1 MMTPSQLKE
10 YEFKTAGR
18 NAYKADDV
26 DDFFA
31 EVAANYTKM
40 FHENGELVRR
50 VGLLADRLEKF
61 KKEEEE
67 IKSAVVSAQRAAD
80 IIVRDAK
87 NSVADAESE
96 AEAVLAAA
104 KSEAELIK
112 SDAEKQA
119 IADSELLLSMTRDK
133 AQEIIKKAKEE
144 AQDIL
149 IKANSSA
156 KDAMGAATRTMTSES
171 LHYDM
176 LKKEVAQFKSDILNQ
191 YKTHIELISKLPD
204 LAEEEAKKLEE
215 SSASVEEAEEA
226 KKKELIETEIE
237 SIATEAEEHIAEI
250 DVSKELS
257 EVVSEKE
264 SIKSS
269 EQNIIEET
277 NVDEAQE
284 TVREYQS
291 AYTAGYEASQSANE
305 EPNIFEVSANFSGN
319 VDDFVEDAIEITPFE
334 AEGMSADDFA
344 EPEEIR
350 YIREEEEKNERL
362 EAVQYFSNE
371 NRAGVIEVDEEM
383 LTSDGEL
390 VVKTDLPLSFFDDTD
405 NLEFIDDF
413 DGMEKDDEP
422 STFSF
427 SSVKNNVN
435 AKKRPMN
442 RVTVDSAYLD
452 FLASESD
459 EEMREEMREETE
471 GIPEENNEEP
481 QKRSFFKRK

>member
-104 KSEAELIK
+104 KSEADLIK

-144 AQDIL
+144 AQEIL
-149 IKANSSA
+149 LKANSSA

-171 LHYDM
+171 LHFEM
-176 LKKEVAQFKSDILNQ
+176 LKKEVSEFKSNILSQ
-191 YKTHIELISKLPD
+191 YKSHIELISRLPD
-204 LAEEEAKKLEE
+204 LAEEEAKKMESEAPQADDDSNEALAQAITEINETKEIEE
-215 SSASVEEAEEA
+215 SFQESTVEEDVKELVEEKQQRQEIENISDDTPNAFEEQKSQFLGEAHMNIFESSDGVKDEDKSLTEEKDSSVNEENDDFTNDSEEAE
-226 KKKELIETEIE
+226 
-237 SIATEAEEHIAEI
+237 
-250 DVSKELS
+250 VS
-257 EVVSEKE
+257 VDEKE
-264 SIKSS
+264 
-269 EQNIIEET
+269 E
-277 NVDEAQE
+277 DERKA
-284 TVREYQS
+284 
-291 AYTAGYEASQSANE
+291 
-305 EPNIFEVSANFSGN
+305 
-319 VDDFVEDAIEITPFE
+319 
-334 AEGMSADDFA
+334 
-344 EPEEIR
+344 
-350 YIREEEEKNERL
+350 
-362 EAVQYFSNE
+362 AVQYFSNE
-371 NRAGVIEVDEEM
+371 SKEDLMEVDEEM
-383 LTSDGEL
+383 LTQDGET
-390 VVKTDLPLSFFDDTD
+390 VVKTDLPLSLFDDSES
-405 NLEFIDDF
+405 LEFVNDFEGMEQKDDF
-413 DGMEKDDEP
+413 GL
-422 STFSF
+422 FSF
-427 SSVKNNVN
+427 SEVETNTNSVNNPG
-435 AKKRPMN
+435 K

-459 EEMREEMREETE
+459 AEYSGNDDDEDETE
-471 GIPEENNEEP
+471 EEEP
-481 QKRSFFKRK
+481 PARKGFFKRR

>member
-119 IADSELLLSMTRDK
+119 IADSELLLSMTKDK
-133 AQEIIKKAKEE
+133 AQEIIRKAKEE
-144 AQDIL
+144 AQSIL
-149 IKANSSA
+149 LEANSTA
-156 KDAMGAATRTMTSES
+156 KDRMGAATRTMTSES

-176 LKKEVAQFKSDILNQ
+176 LKKEVAQFKSDILSQ
-191 YKTHIELISKLPD
+191 YKAHIELISKLPD
-204 LAEEEAKKLEE
+204 LADEEAKKIEELPTPEIYAPIEIPEVEDVSETFSQEDVRDEVLELKAEVNAIKEEVKEEIKENPQEALNSVAFIKE
-215 SSASVEEAEEA
+215 SDAFEIDSVVEANLEDLVEE
-226 KKKELIETEIE
+226 K
-237 SIATEAEEHIAEI
+237 
-250 DVSKELS
+250 
-257 EVVSEKE
+257 
-264 SIKSS
+264 
-269 EQNIIEET
+269 
-277 NVDEAQE
+277 
-284 TVREYQS
+284 
-291 AYTAGYEASQSANE
+291 
-305 EPNIFEVSANFSGN
+305 
-319 VDDFVEDAIEITPFE
+319 IEIKVSDVE
-334 AEGMSADDFA
+334 NLSATDFA
-344 EPEEIR
+344 EPEDIKITKEQ
-350 YIREEEEKNERL
+350 YDENERKAAL
-362 EAVQYFSNE
+362 EYFSSE
-371 NRAGVIEVDEEM
+371 NRDDLIEVDEEM
-383 LTSDGEL
+383 LTQDGEL
-390 VVKTDLPLSFFDDTD
+390 VVKTDLPLSFFDETD
-405 NLEFIDDF
+405 NLEFVDDF
-413 DGMEKDDEP
+413 DGMEKDEDVG
-422 STFSF
+422 SFSF
-427 SSVKNNVN
+427 SSVQPNTN
-435 AKKRPMN
+435 AKKRPSN

-452 FLASESD
+452 FLASQDDEDSASVEIIEEDDDNEDSD
-459 EEMREEMREETE
+459 ES
-471 GIPEENNEEP
+471 P
-481 QKRSFFKRK
+481 KRGFFRRR

>member
-104 KSEAELIK
+104 KSEADLIK

-144 AQDIL
+144 AQEIL
-149 IKANSSA
+149 LKANSSA

-171 LHYDM
+171 LHFEM
-176 LKKEVAQFKSDILNQ
+176 LKKEVSEFKSNILSQ
-191 YKTHIELISKLPD
+191 YKSHIELISRLPD
-204 LAEEEAKKLEE
+204 LAEEEAKKMESEAPQADDDSNEALAQAITEINETKEIEE
-215 SSASVEEAEEA
+215 SFQESTVEEDVKELVEEKQQRQEIENISDDTPNAFEEQKSQFFGEAHMNIFESSDEVKDEDKSLTEEKDLSVNEENDASANASEETEVSVEEKEE
-226 KKKELIETEIE
+226 
-237 SIATEAEEHIAEI
+237 
-250 DVSKELS
+250 
-257 EVVSEKE
+257 
-264 SIKSS
+264 
-269 EQNIIEET
+269 
-277 NVDEAQE
+277 DERKA
-284 TVREYQS
+284 
-291 AYTAGYEASQSANE
+291 
-305 EPNIFEVSANFSGN
+305 
-319 VDDFVEDAIEITPFE
+319 
-334 AEGMSADDFA
+334 
-344 EPEEIR
+344 
-350 YIREEEEKNERL
+350 
-362 EAVQYFSNE
+362 AVQYFSNE
-371 NRAGVIEVDEEM
+371 SKEDLMEVDEEM
-383 LTSDGEL
+383 LTQDGET
-390 VVKTDLPLSFFDDTD
+390 VVKTDLPLSLFDDSES
-405 NLEFIDDF
+405 LEFVNDFEGMEQKDDF
-413 DGMEKDDEP
+413 GL
-422 STFSF
+422 FSF
-427 SSVKNNVN
+427 SEVETNTNSVNNPG
-435 AKKRPMN
+435 K

-459 EEMREEMREETE
+459 AEYSGNDDDEDETE
-471 GIPEENNEEP
+471 EEEP
-481 QKRSFFKRK
+481 PARKGFFKRR

>member
-80 IIVRDAK
+80 IIVRDAR

-144 AQDIL
+144 AGEIL
-149 IKANSSA
+149 LKANSTA

-171 LHYDM
+171 LHFEM
-176 LKKEVAQFKSDILNQ
+176 LKKEVAEFKSSILNQ
-191 YKTHIELISKLPD
+191 YKSHIELITRLPD
-204 LAEEEAKKLEE
+204 LAEEEAKKIEGDKPTVNEEKNQAIEEAINEINETGETEE
-215 SSASVEEAEEA
+215 SFIENTVEDEV
-226 KKKELIETEIE
+226 KEL
-237 SIATEAEEHIAEI
+237 
-250 DVSKELS
+250 
-257 EVVSEKE
+257 VSEKE
-264 SIKSS
+264 QLKVAQSTSS
-269 EQNIIEET
+269 DEPNAFEEQKNQIAFVQEEQEEAPLFVVNSDVEAEVSDLVEEKIEI
-277 NVDEAQE
+277 NVDSENDFSAKELEEAE
-284 TVREYQS
+284 NS
-291 AYTAGYEASQSANE
+291 
-305 EPNIFEVSANFSGN
+305 I
-319 VDDFVEDAIEITPFE
+319 EDFE
-334 AEGMSADDFA
+334 AD
-344 EPEEIR
+344 
-350 YIREEEEKNERL
+350 ERKA
-362 EAVQYFSNE
+362 AVQYFSNE
-371 NRAGVIEVDEEM
+371 ANEDLIEVDEEM
-383 LTSDGEL
+383 LTQDGEL
-390 VVKTDLPLSFFDDTD
+390 VVKTDLPLSMFDDTD
-405 NLEFIDDF
+405 SLEFVDDF
-413 DGMEKDDEP
+413 AGMEKQDEDDYG
-422 STFSF
+422 SF
-427 SSVKNNVN
+427 MFTDAIVN
-435 AKKRPMN
+435 DAAQKRPS
-442 RVTVDSAYLD
+442 RRATVDSSYLD
-452 FLASESD
+452 FLASEADAEYNRNSQPIIEDD
-459 EEMREEMREETE
+459 EDEA
-471 GIPEENNEEP
+471 PV
-481 QKRSFFKRK
+481 KRGFFRRK

>member
-104 KSEAELIK
+104 KSEADLIK
-112 SDAEKQA
+112 ADAEKQA

-144 AQDIL
+144 AQEIL
-149 IKANSSA
+149 LKANSTA

-171 LHYDM
+171 LHFEM
-176 LKKEVAQFKSDILNQ
+176 LKKEVSEFKSNILSQ
-191 YKTHIELISKLPD
+191 YKSHIELISRLPD
-204 LAEEEAKKLEE
+204 LAEEEAKKLENDSPEADEKSDEVLAQAITEINETKEIEE
-215 SSASVEEAEEA
+215 SFQETTVEDDVKELVEEKQQRQEIETIANEQPNAFEEQKRQMTEDSFNIFESNEETRVEETEKLSLDEEDDELADAPEEIDASVEEKEA
-226 KKKELIETEIE
+226 
-237 SIATEAEEHIAEI
+237 
-250 DVSKELS
+250 
-257 EVVSEKE
+257 
-264 SIKSS
+264 
-269 EQNIIEET
+269 
-277 NVDEAQE
+277 DERKA
-284 TVREYQS
+284 
-291 AYTAGYEASQSANE
+291 
-305 EPNIFEVSANFSGN
+305 
-319 VDDFVEDAIEITPFE
+319 
-334 AEGMSADDFA
+334 
-344 EPEEIR
+344 
-350 YIREEEEKNERL
+350 
-362 EAVQYFSNE
+362 AVQYFSNE
-371 NRAGVIEVDEEM
+371 SKEDLIEVDEEM
-383 LTSDGEL
+383 LTQDGEI
-390 VVKTDLPLSFFDDTD
+390 VVKTDLPLSLFDDSES
-405 NLEFIDDF
+405 LEFVDNF
-413 DGMEKDDEP
+413 EGMDKGENFG
-422 STFSF
+422 SFSF
-427 SSVKNNVN
+427 SEVKTN
-435 AKKRPMN
+435 ANTVSK

-452 FLASESD
+452 FLASEADSD
-459 EEMREEMREETE
+459 YST
-471 GIPEENNEEP
+471 NNADNDDDEDGTVEQEDTP
-481 QKRSFFKRK
+481 RKGFFKRR

>member
-80 IIVRDAK
+80 IIVRDAR

-144 AQDIL
+144 AGEIL
-149 IKANSSA
+149 LKANSTA

-171 LHYDM
+171 LHFEM
-176 LKKEVAQFKSDILNQ
+176 LKKEVAEFKSSILNQ
-191 YKTHIELISKLPD
+191 YKSHIELITRLPD
-204 LAEEEAKKLEE
+204 LAEEEAKKIEGDKPTVNEEKNQAIEEAINEINETGETEE
-215 SSASVEEAEEA
+215 SFIENTVEDEV
-226 KKKELIETEIE
+226 KEL
-237 SIATEAEEHIAEI
+237 
-250 DVSKELS
+250 
-257 EVVSEKE
+257 VSEKE
-264 SIKSS
+264 QLKVAQSTSFDEPNAFE
-269 EQNIIEET
+269 EQKNQIAFVQEEQEEAPLFVVNSDVEAEVSDLVEEKIEI
-277 NVDEAQE
+277 NVDSENDFSAKELEEAE
-284 TVREYQS
+284 NS
-291 AYTAGYEASQSANE
+291 
-305 EPNIFEVSANFSGN
+305 
-319 VDDFVEDAIEITPFE
+319 VEDFE
-334 AEGMSADDFA
+334 AD
-344 EPEEIR
+344 
-350 YIREEEEKNERL
+350 ERKA
-362 EAVQYFSNE
+362 AVQYFSNE
-371 NRAGVIEVDEEM
+371 ANEDLIEVDEEM
-383 LTSDGEL
+383 LTQDGEL
-390 VVKTDLPLSFFDDTD
+390 VVKTDLPLSMFDDTD
-405 NLEFIDDF
+405 SLEFVDDF
-413 DGMEKDDEP
+413 AGMEKQDEDDYG
-422 STFSF
+422 SF
-427 SSVKNNVN
+427 MFTDAIVN
-435 AKKRPMN
+435 DAAQKRPS
-442 RVTVDSAYLD
+442 RRATVDSSYLD
-452 FLASESD
+452 FLASEADAEYNRNSQPIIEDD
-459 EEMREEMREETE
+459 EDEA
-471 GIPEENNEEP
+471 PV
-481 QKRSFFKRK
+481 KRGFFRRK

>member
-104 KSEAELIK
+104 KSEADLIK
-112 SDAEKQA
+112 ADAEKQA

-144 AQDIL
+144 AQEIL
-149 IKANSSA
+149 LKANSTA

-171 LHYDM
+171 LHFEM
-176 LKKEVAQFKSDILNQ
+176 LKKEVSEFKSNILSQ
-191 YKTHIELISKLPD
+191 YKSHIELISRLPD
-204 LAEEEAKKLEE
+204 LAEEEAKKLENDSPKADEKSDEVLAQAITEINETKEIEE
-215 SSASVEEAEEA
+215 SFQETTVEDDVKELVEEKQQRQEIETIANEQPNAFEEQKRQMTEDSFNIFESNEETRVEETEKLSLDEEDDELADAPEEIDASVEEKEA
-226 KKKELIETEIE
+226 
-237 SIATEAEEHIAEI
+237 
-250 DVSKELS
+250 
-257 EVVSEKE
+257 
-264 SIKSS
+264 
-269 EQNIIEET
+269 
-277 NVDEAQE
+277 DERKA
-284 TVREYQS
+284 
-291 AYTAGYEASQSANE
+291 
-305 EPNIFEVSANFSGN
+305 
-319 VDDFVEDAIEITPFE
+319 
-334 AEGMSADDFA
+334 
-344 EPEEIR
+344 
-350 YIREEEEKNERL
+350 
-362 EAVQYFSNE
+362 AVQYFSNE
-371 NRAGVIEVDEEM
+371 SKEDLIEVDEEM
-383 LTSDGEL
+383 LTQDGEI
-390 VVKTDLPLSFFDDTD
+390 VVKTDLPLSLFDDSES
-405 NLEFIDDF
+405 LEFVDNF
-413 DGMEKDDEP
+413 EGMDKGENFG
-422 STFSF
+422 SFSF
-427 SSVKNNVN
+427 SEVKTN
-435 AKKRPMN
+435 ANTVSK

-459 EEMREEMREETE
+459 SDYST
-471 GIPEENNEEP
+471 NNADNDDDEDGTVEQEDTP
-481 QKRSFFKRK
+481 RKGFFKRR

>member
-80 IIVRDAK
+80 IIVRDAR

-144 AQDIL
+144 AGEIL
-149 IKANSSA
+149 LKANSTA

-171 LHYDM
+171 LHFEM
-176 LKKEVAQFKSDILNQ
+176 LKKEVAEFKSSILNQ
-191 YKTHIELISKLPD
+191 YKSHIELITRLPD
-204 LAEEEAKKLEE
+204 LAEEEAKKIEGDKPTVNEEKNQAIEEAINEINETGETEE
-215 SSASVEEAEEA
+215 SFIENTVEDEV
-226 KKKELIETEIE
+226 KEL
-237 SIATEAEEHIAEI
+237 
-250 DVSKELS
+250 
-257 EVVSEKE
+257 VSEKE
-264 SIKSS
+264 QLKVAQSTSS
-269 EQNIIEET
+269 DEPNAFEEQKNQIAFVQEEQEEAPLFVVNSDVEAEVSDLVEEKIEI
-277 NVDEAQE
+277 NVDSENDFSATELEEAE
-284 TVREYQS
+284 NS
-291 AYTAGYEASQSANE
+291 L
-305 EPNIFEVSANFSGN
+305 
-319 VDDFVEDAIEITPFE
+319 EDFE
-334 AEGMSADDFA
+334 AD
-344 EPEEIR
+344 
-350 YIREEEEKNERL
+350 ERKA
-362 EAVQYFSNE
+362 AVQYFSNE
-371 NRAGVIEVDEEM
+371 ANEDLIEVDEDM
-383 LTSDGEL
+383 LTQDGEL
-390 VVKTDLPLSFFDDTD
+390 VVKTDLPLSMFDDTD
-405 NLEFIDDF
+405 SLEFVDDF
-413 DGMEKDDEP
+413 AGMEKQDEDDYG
-422 STFSF
+422 SF
-427 SSVKNNVN
+427 MFTDAIVN
-435 AKKRPMN
+435 DAAQKRPS
-442 RVTVDSAYLD
+442 RRATVDSSYLD
-452 FLASESD
+452 FLASEADAEYNRNSQPIIEDD
-459 EEMREEMREETE
+459 EDEA
-471 GIPEENNEEP
+471 PV
-481 QKRSFFKRK
+481 KRGFFRRK

>member
-144 AQDIL
+144 AQEIL
-149 IKANSSA
+149 LKANSTV
-156 KDAMGAATRTMTSES
+156 KDTMGAATRTMTSES
-171 LHYDM
+171 LYFEM
-176 LKKEVAQFKSDILNQ
+176 LKKQAAEFKSNLLSQ
-191 YKTHIELISKLPD
+191 YKAHIELISKLPE
-204 LAEEEAKKLEE
+204 LAEEEAKKKEDKTETPKEENTALNDAILEINETGETEE
-215 SSASVEEAEEA
+215 SFNESTVQDDVKELVEE
-226 KKKELIETEIE
+226 KQRQQ
-237 SIATEAEEHIAEI
+237 
-250 DVSKELS
+250 DVS
-257 EVVSEKE
+257 
-264 SIKSS
+264 
-269 EQNIIEET
+269 
-277 NVDEAQE
+277 
-284 TVREYQS
+284 
-291 AYTAGYEASQSANE
+291 AYKKE
-305 EPNIFEVSANFSGN
+305 EPNAFEEQQRQFSAVQQEN
-319 VDDFVEDAIEITPFE
+319 VIEINSDIDADVNDLVEDKLEINIDE
-334 AEGMSADDFA
+334 ADDFSANDLTENEEVIFVNEDA
-344 EPEEIR
+344 EAI
-350 YIREEEEKNERL
+350 ERK
-362 EAVQYFSNE
+362 EALQYFSVE
-371 NRAGVIEVDEEM
+371 NKNDVMEVDEEM
-383 LTSDGEL
+383 LTQDGEL
-390 VVKTDLPLSFFDDTD
+390 VVKTDLPLSFFDDAES
-405 NLEFIDDF
+405 LEFVDDF
-413 DGMEKDDEP
+413 DGREKDEDHGA
-422 STFSF
+422 FSF
-427 SSVKNNVN
+427 SAVKTNDV
-435 AKKRPMN
+435 AIKRPSR
-442 RVTVDSAYLD
+442 RVTVDNSYLD
-452 FLASESD
+452 FLAAEADAEYGDSRKSSD
-459 EEMREEMREETE
+459 IITDEDNE
-471 GIPEENNEEP
+471 EEP
-481 QKRSFFKRK
+481 QKKGFFKRR

>member
-80 IIVRDAK
+80 IIVRDAR

-144 AQDIL
+144 AGEIL
-149 IKANSSA
+149 LKANSTA

-171 LHYDM
+171 LHFEM
-176 LKKEVAQFKSDILNQ
+176 LKKEVAEFKSSILNQ
-191 YKTHIELISKLPD
+191 YKSHIELITRLPD
-204 LAEEEAKKLEE
+204 LAEEEAKKIEGDKPTVNEEKNQAIEEAINEINETGETEE
-215 SSASVEEAEEA
+215 SFIENTVEDEV
-226 KKKELIETEIE
+226 KEL
-237 SIATEAEEHIAEI
+237 
-250 DVSKELS
+250 
-257 EVVSEKE
+257 VSEKE
-264 SIKSS
+264 QLKVAQSTSS
-269 EQNIIEET
+269 DEPNAFEEQKNQIAFVQEEQEEAPLFVVNSDVEAEVSDLVEEKIEI
-277 NVDEAQE
+277 NVDSENDFSATELEEAE
-284 TVREYQS
+284 NS
-291 AYTAGYEASQSANE
+291 L
-305 EPNIFEVSANFSGN
+305 
-319 VDDFVEDAIEITPFE
+319 EDFE
-334 AEGMSADDFA
+334 AD
-344 EPEEIR
+344 
-350 YIREEEEKNERL
+350 ERKA
-362 EAVQYFSNE
+362 AVQYFSNE
-371 NRAGVIEVDEEM
+371 ANEDLIEVDEDM
-383 LTSDGEL
+383 LTQDGEL
-390 VVKTDLPLSFFDDTD
+390 VVKTDLPLSMFDDTD
-405 NLEFIDDF
+405 SLEFVDDF
-413 DGMEKDDEP
+413 AGMEKQDEDDYG
-422 STFSF
+422 SF
-427 SSVKNNVN
+427 MFTDAIVN
-435 AKKRPMN
+435 DTAQKRPS
-442 RVTVDSAYLD
+442 RRATVDSSYLD
-452 FLASESD
+452 FLASEADAEYNRNSQPIIEDD
-459 EEMREEMREETE
+459 EDEA
-471 GIPEENNEEP
+471 PV
-481 QKRSFFKRK
+481 KRGFFRRK